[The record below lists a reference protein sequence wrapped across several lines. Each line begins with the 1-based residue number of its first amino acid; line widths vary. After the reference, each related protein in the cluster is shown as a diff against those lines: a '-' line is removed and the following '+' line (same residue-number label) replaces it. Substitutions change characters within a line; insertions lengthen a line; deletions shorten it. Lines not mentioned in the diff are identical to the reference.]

1 MCVVRM
7 CAKTGEK
14 RDRAP
19 NPFVSTPMRVSNKD
33 SRTFRHIFSSIAQ
46 HFPRLKQELEIAE
59 MDITP
64 VVFIRKSLMSAAILT
79 IILEV
84 ILVWL
89 FISQSVDL
97 LNTAIVF
104 LITTPLIFLLSFNT
118 SLFAP
123 RVKII
128 KRGREIDKEIV
139 FAGRH
144 LLIELRSGVTLF
156 DAMLGVSKEYGDVSK
171 EFNKIVEKVT
181 LGVPISVALHEIAE
195 NSPSVYFK
203 RVLLQVANSISSGSD
218 VGDSLEVVLDQ
229 VAKEQIIQLKAYGQK
244 LNPLVMFYMLF
255 GVIIPSLGV
264 AFMIIVFS
272 VIGAGFESMGLTLM
286 AATLV
291 GVLTMQYLFLS
302 IAENSRPNFDL

>member
-1 MCVVRM
+1 M
-7 CAKTGEK
+7 CAKK
-14 RDRAP
+14 DSDIAP
-19 NPFVSTPMRVSNKD
+19 NPYVSSPIRK
-33 SRTFRHIFSSIAQ
+33 RPGAPRAFRHIFSSVAKR
-46 HFPRLKQELEIAE
+46 FPNLKKELEVAE
-59 MDITP
+59 IDSTP
-64 VVFIRKSLMSAAILT
+64 VDYVRNGLISSVVISVLLEATILW
-79 IILEV
+79 I
-84 ILVWL
+84 
-89 FISQSVDL
+89 FISQSVEIMATL
-97 LNTAIVF
+97 GIF
-104 LITTPLIFLLSFNT
+104 LVTLPLIFLLSFNAA
-118 SLFAP
+118 LYQP

-128 KRGREIDKEIV
+128 RRGREIDKEIV

-156 DAMLGVSKEYGDVSK
+156 DAMLGVSKEYGVVSK

-181 LGVPISVALHEIAE
+181 LGVPMSIALHEVADT
-195 NSPSVYFK
+195 SPSVYFK
-203 RVLLQVANSISSGSD
+203 RVLLQIANSITSGSD
-218 VGDSLEVVLDQ
+218 VGDSLEAVLDQ

-286 AATLV
+286 AATLI

-302 IAENSRPNFDL
+302 VAENSRPNFDL